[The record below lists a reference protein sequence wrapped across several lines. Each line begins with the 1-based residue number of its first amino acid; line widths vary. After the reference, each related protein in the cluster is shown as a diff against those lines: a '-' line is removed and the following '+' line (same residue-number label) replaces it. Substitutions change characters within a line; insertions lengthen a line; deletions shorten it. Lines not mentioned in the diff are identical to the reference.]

1 MPYNLNSF
9 YLCKD
14 FFRLSLN
21 FIVIVREWF
30 EPSQVAFKGCSCTH
44 MVKHLSGG
52 GEREKWGSK
61 EQVNGSTHGS
71 WLMQQLEGHRCAA
84 RGWNTIVLSHCC
96 ANAP

>member
-30 EPSQVAFKGCSCTH
+30 EPSQVAFKGCSCTR
-44 MVKHLSGG
+44 MVKHLPGG

-71 WLMQQLEGHRCAA
+71 WLMQQLED
-84 RGWNTIVLSHCC
+84 TDVLYMDGIQ
-96 ANAP
+96 